1 MSRPGIRRLASFLAF
16 ALFLCFPLGAQDFGF
31 GFGEEGEESSE
42 ASQAGSAP
50 PPAVHISGK
59 VSAAF
64 ELYPNDFSSPETAK
78 ASDLGKLFRG
88 DLNFGASASNAE
100 AALNFRLSAASL
112 WDIGSR
118 SSNDLLYNTPRL
130 IDEAYLRAFFGPAF
144 SPVTVEAGFRKLTW
158 GRADS
163 LGPLDVTNPLDY
175 SDLTRIT
182 DTLDRK
188 IARPMLHVSWTPRAF
203 SKLEAVFMP
212 AFQGHRYE
220 LEETGRWYPRVIG
233 VDRRNDMLTGL
244 GGALGGLPP
253 QMAVPLAGIMGK
265 AAGMSIELPATGGLE
280 YAQAGLRFTTL
291 LGGADLGAQYYY
303 GNLFRPAFTIGGAGK
318 LLKAAAESPL
328 DSDRITAAAGEL
340 GLHTAY
346 NRYHQAGL
354 DYAQVLAGFN
364 VRAEFA
370 AHITEDL
377 GGDDGEVYN
386 PSLAWSFGFDRD
398 LLGFT
403 LNLQVNE
410 SIRLMD
416 GQVNGNPALDTEAGM
431 ASTATTFTAQISRK
445 FLRDKLELKFTHI
458 WNIEAMDIYYIPSL
472 TYTAGDLSTEISG
485 GVFGGKRGGE
495 FSQYREMGFVR
506 TALTYSF

>member
-1 MSRPGIRRLASFLAF
+1 MSPDGIRRLAPCLAF
-16 ALFLCFPLGAQDFGF
+16 ALLLCFPLGAQDFGF
-31 GFGEEGEESSE
+31 GFGEEGEEASE
-42 ASQAGSAP
+42 AGSARP
-50 PPAVHISGK
+50 LAVHISGK

-130 IDEAYLRAFFGPAF
+130 IDEAYLRAFFGPAEGQ
-144 SPVTVEAGFRKLTW
+144 VILEAGFRKLSW

-233 VDRRNDMLTGL
+233 VDRRNDMLAGL

-253 QMAVPLAGIMGK
+253 QIAGPVVAGIMGK
-265 AAGMSIELPATGGLE
+265 AAGMPIELPPTGGLE
-280 YAQAGLRFTTL
+280 YAQTGLRFTTL

-318 LLKAAAESPL
+318 LLKAAAEFPP
-328 DSDRITAAAGEL
+328 DSARINAAAGAL
-340 GLHTAY
+340 GLHAAY

-370 AHITEDL
+370 ANITEDL
-377 GGDDGEVYN
+377 EGDDGEVYN

-398 LLGFT
+398 LRGFT

-416 GQVNGNPALDTEAGM
+416 DQVNGNPALDTEADTGI
-431 ASTATTFTAQISRK
+431 TATTFTARISRK

-458 WNIEAMDIYYIPSL
+458 WNIETMDIYYIPSL

-495 FSQYREMGFVR
+495 FSQYREKGFVR